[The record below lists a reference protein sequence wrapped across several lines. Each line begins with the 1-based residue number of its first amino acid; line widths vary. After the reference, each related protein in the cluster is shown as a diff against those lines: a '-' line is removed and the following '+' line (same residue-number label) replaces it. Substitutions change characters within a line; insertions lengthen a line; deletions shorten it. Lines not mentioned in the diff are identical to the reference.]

1 MKLIFFISTQ
11 EDPWVAMLHLVNPII
26 KKKKK
31 KGRQHS
37 LPEAERFCGV
47 PVVEIRVQI
56 MRLISTRGRLTKRLS
71 AVGPPHLL
79 QLRHLGCQ
87 SGHSKGVEAGG

>member
-26 KKKKK
+26 KKK